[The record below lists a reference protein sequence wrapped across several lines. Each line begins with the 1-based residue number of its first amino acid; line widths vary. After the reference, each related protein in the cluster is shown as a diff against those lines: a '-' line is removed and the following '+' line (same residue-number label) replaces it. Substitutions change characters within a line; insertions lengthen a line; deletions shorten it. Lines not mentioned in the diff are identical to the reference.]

1 MTQPGDR
8 PTGGGFFKEGNVKV
22 DSLNWHEHTNGHGF
36 LCMGMQPTRTNIHAN
51 PHAVVI
57 TFADDEAGSGLQIVM
72 TYESFKDYLLSLAKI
87 RETIEAKL
95 EEYGDEEE
103 EP

>member
-1 MTQPGDR
+1 
-8 PTGGGFFKEGNVKV
+8 
-22 DSLNWHEHTNGHGF
+22 
-36 LCMGMQPTRTNIHAN
+36 
-51 PHAVVI
+51 
-57 TFADDEAGSGLQIVM
+57 M

-95 EEYGDEEE
+95 EEYGDEEV